1 MSVTLKKLY
10 TENENPFQLSL
21 CAGQNSIRNV
31 VTWVYLLE
39 DEYIIPYFHGS
50 ELAVTTCIKLSQDP
64 SWLMTLVRKLCE
76 CHAAGLVINI
86 GKFITEIPGD
96 VIDYC
101 NQNDFPLLTIPWE
114 IVLTELIQSF
124 CIRIISEQQESLIH
138 DQAMRDALSGR
149 GNEEEYREILSKY
162 YDLEGKFTV
171 ILIYSRLPDEEVG
184 QSDSIEHIFINRIR
198 RFKTR
203 YNLKKIKIGLI
214 SHEHYELM
222 ILNNTDASLLPQIRG
237 IILDVYE
244 KAARD
249 QAIFIGVGNEIQGIS
264 NISKSFHRAR
274 TAMRMAV
281 YRSEPF
287 IRFEEMGFYKILF
300 SVKDD
305 DVLHSYAN
313 EILGPLDEYEKE
325 HHGYLEMLRVYIQN
339 DRSLEKTAETLF
351 LHRNTVNYRL
361 QKMKK
366 LLNCPLKTL
375 EELFPFQVAFA
386 IRDMETHSL
395 QEKEYLYH
403 QKQS

>member
-1 MSVTLKKLY
+1 MSVTLKKLCS
-10 TENENPFQLSL
+10 ENHNPFELSL

-31 VTWVYLLE
+31 VSWVYLLE

-50 ELAVTTCIKLSQDP
+50 ELAVTTCIRLSMDP
-64 SWLMTLVRKLCE
+64 SWLMTLVQKLVE
-76 CHAAGLVINI
+76 CHAAGLIINV
-86 GKFITEIPGD
+86 GKFIFSIPQE

-101 NQNDFPLLTIPWE
+101 NTCDFPLLTMPWE
-114 IVLTELIQSF
+114 IKLTDLIQVF
-124 CIRIISEQQESLIH
+124 CTRIISEQQESIIH
-138 DQAMRDALSGR
+138 DKAMRDALEKR
-149 GNEEEYREILSKY
+149 DNEEEYREILSKY
-162 YDLEGKFTV
+162 YDLDGKFTV
-171 ILIYSRLPDEEVG
+171 ILIHSTLQEEEIG
-184 QSDSIEHIFINRIR
+184 KSDNIEHIFINRIR

-203 YNLKKIKIGLI
+203 YGLKEIKIGLI

-222 ILNNTDASLLPQIRG
+222 ILNNTDSSLLPDIRN

-244 KAARD
+244 KAAEV

-281 YRSEPF
+281 YRNVPF

-305 DVLHSYAN
+305 DVLSSYAN
-313 EILGPLDEYEKE
+313 EILGPLDAYDAE
-325 HHGYLEMLRVYIQN
+325 HHGYLEMLKVYIQN
-339 DRSLEKTAETLF
+339 DRSLEKTAATLF

-366 LLNCPLKTL
+366 LLNSPLKTA
-375 EELFPFQVAFA
+375 EDLFPFQVALA
-386 IRDMETHSL
+386 IRDMEAHSM
-395 QEKEYLYH
+395 QENGH
-403 QKQS
+403 SM

>member
-1 MSVTLKKLY
+1 MSVSLKKLY
-10 TENENPFQLSL
+10 SENENPFQLSL

-64 SWLMTLVRKLCE
+64 GWLMTLVQKLVE
-76 CHAAGLVINI
+76 CHAAGLVINV
-86 GKFITEIPGD
+86 GKFVSEIPRD

-101 NQNDFPLLTIPWE
+101 NEYDFPLLTMPWE
-114 IVLTELIQSF
+114 IGLTELIQVF
-124 CIRIISEQQESLIH
+124 CMRIINEQQESLIH
-138 DQAMRDALSGR
+138 DKAMRDALLKR
-149 GNEEEYREILSKY
+149 DNEEEYREILSKY
-162 YDLEGKFTV
+162 YDLEGKFSV
-171 ILIYSRLPDEEVG
+171 ILIYSTLPEEEIG
-184 QSDSIEHIFINRIR
+184 KSDSIEHIFINRIR

-203 YNLKKIKIGLI
+203 YGLKEIKIGLI

-222 ILNNTDASLLPQIRG
+222 ILNNTAPSLLPDIRG

-244 KAARD
+244 KAAKN

-264 NISKSFHRAR
+264 NINKSFHRAR
-274 TAMRMAV
+274 TAMRMAF
-281 YRSEPF
+281 YRNEPF

-305 DVLHSYAN
+305 DVLYSYAN
-313 EILGPLDEYEKE
+313 EILGPLDAYDAEQ
-325 HHGYLEMLRVYIQN
+325 HHDYLEMLKIYIQN
-339 DRSLEKTAETLF
+339 DRSLEKTADALF

-366 LLNCPLKTL
+366 LLNSPLKTV
-375 EELFPFQVAFA
+375 EDLFPFQVALA
-386 IRDMETHSL
+386 IRDMEVHSM
-395 QEKEYLYH
+395 QENGH
-403 QKQS
+403 S

>member
-1 MSVTLKKLY
+1 MSVSLKKLY
-10 TENENPFQLSL
+10 SENENPFQLSL

-64 SWLMTLVRKLCE
+64 SWLMTLVQKLVE
-76 CHAAGLVINI
+76 CHAAGLVINT
-86 GKFITEIPGD
+86 GKFVSDIPQD

-101 NQNDFPLLTIPWE
+101 NECDFPLLTMPWE
-114 IVLTELIQSF
+114 IRLTELIQDF
-124 CIRIISEQQESLIH
+124 CMRIISEQQESLIH
-138 DQAMRDALSGR
+138 DKAMRDALLKHD
-149 GNEEEYREILSKY
+149 NEEEYREILSKY
-162 YDLEGKFTV
+162 YDLDGKFTV
-171 ILIYSRLPDEEVG
+171 ILIYSTLQEEEISKSG
-184 QSDSIEHIFINRIR
+184 SIEHIFINRIR

-203 YNLKKIKIGLI
+203 YGLKEIKIGLI

-222 ILNNTDASLLPQIRG
+222 ILNNTDSSLLPHIRS

-244 KAARD
+244 KAAKD

-264 NISKSFHRAR
+264 NIGKSFHRAR

-281 YRSEPF
+281 YRNEPF

-305 DVLHSYAN
+305 DVLYSYAN
-313 EILGPLDEYEKE
+313 EILGPLDAYDAE
-325 HHGYLEMLRVYIQN
+325 HHGYLEMLKVYIQN
-339 DRSLEKTAETLF
+339 DRSLEKTAAALF

-366 LLNCPLKTL
+366 LLNSPLKTV
-375 EELFPFQVAFA
+375 EDLFPFQVALA
-386 IRDMETHSL
+386 IRDMEAHSM
-395 QEKEYLYH
+395 QENGH
-403 QKQS
+403 SV